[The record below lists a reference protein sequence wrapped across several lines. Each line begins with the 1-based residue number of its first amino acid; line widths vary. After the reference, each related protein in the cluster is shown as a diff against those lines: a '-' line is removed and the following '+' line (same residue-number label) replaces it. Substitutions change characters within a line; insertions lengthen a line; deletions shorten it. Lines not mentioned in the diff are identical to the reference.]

1 MQGNVLGDIDILYI
15 VPELGKI
22 VVGEVKDFSFA
33 KNPYEMNQEY
43 KRIFVDGDKQCF
55 MTKHKRR
62 AHWIQEHLEDV
73 IQHFQLPH
81 KKWCVRMTMFVSEA
95 IISNEFYHQNES
107 IIVYS
112 EITEEKIKAV

>member
-62 AHWIQEHLEDV
+62 AHWVQEHLEDV
-73 IQHFQLPH
+73 IQHFQLPN
-81 KKWCVRMTMFVSEA
+81 KKWCVRTTMFVSEA